1 MKTPPPYLK
10 YSTKGKISSPQFSC
24 EDCAKS
30 DFEKKKLKNKGG
42 PVFLRSIRY
51 WPQIN
56 AFG

>member
-30 DFEKKKLKNKGG
+30 DFEKKIKK
-42 PVFLRSIRY
+42 
-51 WPQIN
+51 
-56 AFG
+56 